1 MTTSE
6 NGETGFLTEVSDD
19 IAEDNKSAALLEL
32 ASLINSDQ
40 YIGDLLSLDYD
51 SAGILIHD
59 SHKTRVNGVPHG
71 CLLIASRITPDDPPI
86 TDLMDSRASLLLLRV
101 SGSTKLNSDIDLDK
115 TRFEIVQRSND
126 TEQNYDDA
134 QQTDQFTLNLL
145 RYAGVKCRILGTF
158 RIYQPEQNDEWQLH
172 FGADIDNFYAGQ
184 GMKIYKPNRD
194 ALQKIVNYR
203 SNGPGQIPPTPT
215 RIGRLRYSAAIKEET
230 TPESVPVKITA
241 EDFIAQRTAL
251 FGMTRTG
258 KSNTTKTIAAALFKL
273 RQPPSKTRVGQ
284 LIFDPN
290 GEYANDN
297 PQDQGCIRNLKYESP
312 EFAGEVHTYGSFEHP
327 YDRGRHITKFNFYGA
342 YEPTSPPSKEEELNR
357 YLHTLYQGKQIIND
371 ALAEEGAGYIKAFC
385 NADVSAE
392 GYIKAVSNADVSTT
406 EGKERKYSEYTRFR
420 RRLFVYRSILAE
432 TGFQYDDGTTNVKG
446 LFSKKL
452 RDLMS
457 ESDDMKQYVGP
468 LESGDMSWEVAG
480 NFTKELAGWIKEKPF
495 RDFDSDYASSHD
507 GRNWSDVH
515 LLGLLRFY
523 DDTRARSIIQSTRVW
538 HDLSSTADY
547 ADQIVTQVRQGKLVI
562 VDQLLGDPNMNRQ
575 AAERIVR
582 RLFQEQQRSF
592 SQPQVDPNTKEI
604 IKPPPVIVYAE
615 EAHTLLPRA
624 SEDDNSNIW
633 ARIAKEGAKFNIGM
647 VYSTQEPSSLQ
658 PNILKNTENWFI
670 AHLNN
675 TDETNQIRKFNDFN
689 DFTDSIINV
698 AEAGLIKIRTR
709 SSYYTIPVQM
719 DMFTAPPAPPQE
731 DDQVNSHP
739 RPQQQDELPF

>member
-1 MTTSE
+1 MTIPE
-6 NGETGFLTEVSDD
+6 NGETGFLTGVSDD
-19 IAEDNKSAALLEL
+19 IAADKKSAALLEL

-51 SAGILIHD
+51 SAEILIHD
-59 SHKTRVNGVPHG
+59 SHKNRANGVPHG

-86 TDLMDSRASLLLLRV
+86 TDLTDSRVSLLLLRV
-101 SGSTKLNSDIDLDK
+101 SGGTKLNSDIDLDK

-126 TEQNYDDA
+126 TGQNYDDA

-184 GMKIYKPNRD
+184 GMKIYKPNGD
-194 ALQKIVNYR
+194 ALQRIVNYR
-203 SNGPGQIPPTPT
+203 SNSPEQTPTTRT
-215 RIGRLRYSAAIKEET
+215 RIGRLRYSAAIKEDN
-230 TPESVPVKITA
+230 TPESAPVEITA

-273 RQPPSKTRVGQ
+273 RQSPSGTRVGQ

-297 PQDQGCIRNLKYESP
+297 PQDQGCIRNLKYERQ
-312 EFAGEVHTYGSFEHP
+312 EFAEEVHTYGSFEHP
-327 YDRGRHITKFNFYGA
+327 YDESRHITKFNFYGA
-342 YEPTSPPSKEEELNR
+342 YEPTSPPSQEELNER
-357 YLHTLYQGKQIIND
+357 LRTLYQGKQIIND
-371 ALAEEGAGYIKAFC
+371 ALAEESGGYIEAFR
-385 NADVSAE
+385 
-392 GYIKAVSNADVSTT
+392 NADVSTETHIT
-406 EGKERKYSEYTRFR
+406 ERGEYTRFR

-432 TGFQYDDGTTNVKG
+432 TGFQYEGDANVRG
-446 LFSKKL
+446 LFGDNIRS
-452 RDLMS
+452 RMS
-457 ESDDMKQYVGP
+457 ESDDMRQYVGP
-468 LESGDMSWEVAG
+468 LQSGVMSWEVAG
-480 NFTKELAGWIKEKPF
+480 NFTKALAKWVKENVF
-495 RDFDSDYASSHD
+495 RDFDSNYASSHD

-523 DDTRARSIIQSTRVW
+523 DNTRARSIIQSTRVW

-562 VDQLLGDPNMNRQ
+562 VDQLLGDPDMNRQ

-592 SQPQVDPNTKEI
+592 SQPQIAPDTEEI

-689 DFTDSIINV
+689 DFTNSIINV

-709 SSYYTIPVQM
+709 SSYYTLPVQM

-739 RPQQQDELPF
+739 RPQQRDELPF

>member
-1 MTTSE
+1 MTTLKNE
-6 NGETGFLTEVSDD
+6 ETGFLTKVSNDMATD
-19 IAEDNKSAALLEL
+19 KKSAALLEL
-32 ASLINSDQ
+32 VSLIKPDQ

-51 SAGILIHD
+51 SADILIHD

-71 CLLIASRITPDDPPI
+71 CLLIASRITPEGPPI
-86 TDLMDSRASLLLLRV
+86 NDPTDSRASLLLLRV
-101 SGSTKLNSDIDLDK
+101 ASSTKLNSDIDLNK

-126 TEQNYDDA
+126 TGQNYDDA

-145 RYAGVKCRILGTF
+145 RYAGVRCRILGTF
-158 RIYQPEQNDEWQLH
+158 RIHQPEQHDEWQLH

-184 GMKIYKPNRD
+184 GMKIYKPNGD
-194 ALQKIVNYR
+194 ALRKIVNYR
-203 SNGPGQIPPTPT
+203 SHDTGQTNPT
-215 RIGRLRYSAAIKEET
+215 RIGRLRYSAARREDD
-230 TPESVPVKITA
+230 TPESVQIEITA

-273 RQPPSKTRVGQ
+273 RRTPSGVRVGQ

-312 EFAGEVHTYGSFEHP
+312 EFADEVHTYGSFEHP
-327 YDRGRHITKFNFYGA
+327 YDSGRHITKFNFYGA
-342 YEPTSPPSKEEELNR
+342 FEPTSPPNHEVLNGLLR
-357 YLHTLYQGKQIIND
+357 TLYQGKQIIND
-371 ALAEEGAGYIKAFC
+371 ALAEESGGYIEAFR
-385 NADVSAE
+385 
-392 GYIKAVSNADVSTT
+392 NADVST
-406 EGKERKYSEYTRFR
+406 EAHISEHAEYTRFR
-420 RRLFVYRSILAE
+420 RRLFVYRSILAQ
-432 TGFQYDDGTTNVKG
+432 TGFQYAGTANVKG
-446 LFSKKL
+446 LFSAEL
-452 RDLMS
+452 RELMS
-457 ESDDMKQYVGP
+457 NSSEMKQYVG
-468 LESGDMSWEVAG
+468 LLQSGDMSWEVAG
-480 NFTKELAGWIKEKPF
+480 NFTKALAGWVKEKTF
-495 RDFDSDYASSHD
+495 KTFDSNYASSRD
-507 GRNWSDVH
+507 GRNWSDTH

-523 DDTRARSIIQSTRVW
+523 DNTRARSITQSTRVW
-538 HDLSSTADY
+538 HDLNSTADY
-547 ADQIVTQVRQGKLVI
+547 ADRIVTQVREGKLVI
-562 VDQLLGDPNMNRQ
+562 VDQLLGDPDMNSQ

-592 SQPQVDPNTKEI
+592 SQPEIDSTTGEI

-624 SEDDNSNIW
+624 SEDDNTNIW

-675 TDETNQIRKFNDFN
+675 TDETNQIRKFNDFD
-689 DFTDSIINV
+689 DFTSSIINV

-709 SSYYTIPVQM
+709 SSYYTIPVQI
-719 DMFTAPPAPPQE
+719 DMFTAPPAPTKK
-731 DDQVNSHP
+731 DDQTSSQL
-739 RPQQQDELPF
+739 RPQNQGEPPS